1 MSQQVCPACG
11 NNAFESG
18 EPVSVADQHKLYAP
32 DDELTQRALT
42 GAASEAALHYQMLC
56 CTRCGLEFC
65 DPMTAPSAEW
75 YRLAYRALD
84 LFSLE
89 RWEFDEILS
98 HIPPGASVFEFGCG
112 TGNFLE
118 RCRKGGRAAS
128 GMDFSEDAVAGCVA
142 KGLNV
147 LRLDLNAPANK
158 SDPVPHIAALHC
170 LEHIE
175 RPAVL
180 FEHAAAKAAPSAHL
194 WVSVPSD
201 RRPTRRFGSRDYLD
215 QPPHHMTRWTPEA
228 FRQVGKRHGWRLVE
242 TLYEPIS
249 FRAALW
255 SITAYSPRYKKW
267 NTAGRFRNRLT
278 DKAYRA
284 LALPATLVSYL
295 RRERHLSGFSML
307 AHFVFEQRLDE

>member
-1 MSQQVCPACG
+1 MRQPVCPACG
-11 NNAFESG
+11 SNAFESR

-32 DDELTQRALT
+32 DDEPTQRALT
-42 GAASEAALHYQMLC
+42 AAASEAALHYQMLL
-56 CTRCGLEFC
+56 CTCCGLEFC

-98 HIPPGASVFEFGCG
+98 HIPQGASVFEFGCG
-112 TGNFLE
+112 TGNFLD
-118 RCRKGGRAAS
+118 RCNMRGRVGS
-128 GMDFSEDAVAGCVA
+128 GMDFSEDAVAGCLA
-142 KGLNV
+142 KGLTV
-147 LRLDLNAPANK
+147 QKMDLNAPAIN
-158 SDPVPHIAALHC
+158 SELTPYIAALHC

-175 RPAVL
+175 RPTAL
-180 FEHAAAKAAPSAHL
+180 FEHSAAKAAPSAHL

-201 RRPTRRFGSRDYLD
+201 RRPTRRFGIRDYLD
-215 QPPHHMTRWTPEA
+215 QPPHHMTRWTSEA
-228 FRQVGKRHGWRLVE
+228 FRHAGRPHGWRLVE

-255 SITAYSPRYKKW
+255 SITAHSSRYQNW
-267 NTAGRFRNRLT
+267 HSAGRFQSRLV

-284 LALPATLVSYL
+284 LVLPATLVRYL
-295 RRERHLSGFSML
+295 RKERQLSGFSML
-307 AHFVFEQRLDE
+307 AHFVFEG